1 MKLHIRREQENSML
15 LGFVRS
21 SFWMD
26 FPMKEVVVCV
36 HIGPLLDKL
45 ATILLLLLFFILYVL
60 T

>member
-1 MKLHIRREQENSML
+1 ML

-26 FPMKEVVVCV
+26 FPMREVVVCV

-45 ATILLLLLFFILYVL
+45 ATILLCYYLLGCFA
-60 T
+60 